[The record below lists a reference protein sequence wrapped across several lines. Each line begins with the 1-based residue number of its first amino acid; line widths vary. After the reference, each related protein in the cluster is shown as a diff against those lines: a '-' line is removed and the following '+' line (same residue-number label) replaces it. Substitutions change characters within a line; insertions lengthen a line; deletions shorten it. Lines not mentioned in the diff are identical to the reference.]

1 MSKCHL
7 RPGLHVDKPASEGLT
22 LESTPA
28 PRAPRKA
35 KLEKAQEM
43 ETGVQ
48 LRGAGAPMHISGDH
62 LVGAPPPHNLPGQ
75 SREAIQQHPQPLVP
89 SRKASA
95 RSYTH

>member
-7 RPGLHVDKPASEGLT
+7 RPGLHVGKPASEGLT

-62 LVGAPPPHNLPGQ
+62 
-75 SREAIQQHPQPLVP
+75 
-89 SRKASA
+89 
-95 RSYTH
+95 